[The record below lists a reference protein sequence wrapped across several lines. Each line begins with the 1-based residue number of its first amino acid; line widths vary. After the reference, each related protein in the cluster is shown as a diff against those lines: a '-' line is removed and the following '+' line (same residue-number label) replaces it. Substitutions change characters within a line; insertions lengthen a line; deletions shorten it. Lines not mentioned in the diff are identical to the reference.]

1 VTVVYRRSREEMQ
14 ARNEEIQHAEEEGV
28 KFMFLTSP
36 TQYIGDRDGRLMK
49 AELVKMELSVADE
62 SGRKRPVAIAGSEF
76 QIDAD
81 VVIVAVGNLINPLIP
96 QTSPDIEVG
105 ICGNIIVEPVTE
117 KTSKKGVFA
126 GGDIV
131 RGGAT
136 VILAMGDGRR
146 AANNI
151 HEYLTNRS

>member
-1 VTVVYRRSREEMQ
+1 
-14 ARNEEIQHAEEEGV
+14 
-28 KFMFLTSP
+28 
-36 TQYIGDRDGRLMK
+36 MK
-49 AELVKMELSVADE
+49 AELVRMEMSGPDG
-62 SGRKRPVAIAGSEF
+62 SGRRRPVAIAGSEF

-81 VVIVAVGNLINPLIP
+81 IVIVAVGNLINPLIP
-96 QTSPDIEVG
+96 HTSPDIEVSR
-105 ICGNIIVEPVTE
+105 CGNIIVEPATE

-146 AANNI
+146 AADHI
-151 HEYLTNRS
+151 HTYLSDRNW